1 VKISYGMWMVE
12 QEAGVKERFLKCSEL
27 QPVYPGDVEEDTW

>member
-1 VKISYGMWMVE
+1 MVE